1 MIGLAHD
8 GEEDISKDTSSRF
21 SSGPRIMNKGF
32 PMTSIYTFLCRK
44 GDERRMEKRQASTN
58 KKKYN
63 ESVFSPSYHLGD
75 GVGGEWPPLQCTLAE
90 HGQVTRPTREGCLP
104 SHFSD
109 LYFLSLFPFSL
120 IISFYSSLLS
130 LSFS

>member
-21 SSGPRIMNKGF
+21 SSGPRNMNKGF

-44 GDERRMEKRQASTN
+44 GDERRMEKKT
-58 KKKYN
+58 
-63 ESVFSPSYHLGD
+63 SVYKQGKIQRKRIFPLRSPRGRRRRRVAAIAVHSSRTQPGHT
-75 GVGGEWPPLQCTLAE
+75 PK
-90 HGQVTRPTREGCLP
+90 EGCLP

-120 IISFYSSLLS
+120 IISFSSSLLS